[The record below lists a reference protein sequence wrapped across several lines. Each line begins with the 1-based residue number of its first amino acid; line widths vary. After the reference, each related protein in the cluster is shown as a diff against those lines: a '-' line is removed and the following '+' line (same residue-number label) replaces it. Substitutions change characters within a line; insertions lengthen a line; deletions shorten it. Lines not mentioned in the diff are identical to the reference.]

1 MLLILLNYLI
11 GVAVSTRDLVLI
23 GRAGLGVVRTQM
35 DMQREDALLCHVTV
49 FAQLLNSPVGH
60 NNFPFRVC
68 ARPWMLA
75 FCKAHP
81 ANMSRQDL

>member
-49 FAQLLNSPVGH
+49 LRSY
-60 NNFPFRVC
+60 
-68 ARPWMLA
+68 
-75 FCKAHP
+75 
-81 ANMSRQDL
+81 